1 MPEFSAEV
9 AELYERAMVPVF
21 FEPYARE
28 VAARVRA
35 TPGMRVLEIA
45 CGTGAVTR
53 ELAASLPTGVTIVAT
68 DLEQRML
75 DRAQQVTMA
84 RPVEWR
90 VADALALPFADASFD
105 VVVCQ
110 FGAMFFPDR
119 VKGFAEMRRVLR
131 AGGRAH
137 VSTWDSV
144 ARNDFA
150 RALGEATAAM
160 CPDDPPSFLEKIPHG
175 YHDEAQL
182 AADLSGGGFAS
193 VRVETV
199 GLRSVARSAEDAA
212 TALCAGTPVRGELA
226 ARGVGMERAIAEV
239 ARGIGRFRKGEVV
252 DGEMSALLAEAQAE

>member
-28 VAARVRA
+28 VARRLRA

-53 ELAASLPTGVTIVAT
+53 ELAAALPEGVAIVAT

-75 DRAQQVTMA
+75 DRAETVAMA

-90 VADALALPFADASFD
+90 VADALALPFEPESFD

-131 AGGRAH
+131 AGGRAY

-150 RALGEATAAM
+150 RALGEATTEL
-160 CPDDPPSFLEKIPHG
+160 CPDDPPRFLESTPHG
-175 YHDEAQL
+175 YHDPAQL
-182 AADLSGGGFAS
+182 ASDLAGGGFRS
-193 VRVETV
+193 VRVELV

-212 TALCAGTPVRGELA
+212 LALCAGTPVRGELG
-226 ARGVGMERAIAEV
+226 ARGVGIDRAIAEV
-239 ARGIGRFRKGEVV
+239 ARHIERFRKGHVV
-252 DGEMSALLAEAQAE
+252 DGEMSALLAEAER